1 MENLFP
7 TCSVKLCKGNSCLSL
22 RCKSQDKRFFQK
34 KNCEFVFEKLVKN
47 GTTITSFL
55 HAKSYLTKAI
65 QVCFYGVKLGRNNFL
80 RTISD
85 FLSKWLK
92 VVQKRQFA
100 MCSVKFIKAF
110 QLCFC
115 CVKVG
120 TNDFP
125 RKFGENIFKECLKV
139 AQ

>member
-1 MENLFP
+1 MVMENLFP
-7 TCSVKLCKGNSCLSL
+7 TCSVKLDKSNSCLSL

-34 KNCEFVFEKLVKN
+34 KNSEFVFEKLVKN

-92 VVQKRQFA
+92 VVQKKPVCNVLSQIYQGNLSLFLLYKSRDEQF
-100 MCSVKFIKAF
+100 SQKI
-110 QLCFC
+110 
-115 CVKVG
+115 
-120 TNDFP
+120 
-125 RKFGENIFKECLKV
+125 R
-139 AQ
+139 